1 MISKAIGGN
10 ARIGMLVEKQH
21 HSIHAS
27 SSVFSSCGLQH
38 SATPPA
44 FGRNSLS
51 LQKHQHVNLGRR
63 SVVAMAA
70 QWENVMPLPMDNN
83 VASLESLLDASSS
96 STTPAHPNQQSP
108 RSEKDK
114 EERNQNIEALIERVC
129 ISFIYFSQLFW
140 SINFTQR
147 RVGIITYEYNLSF
160 IQHKSPEIVCIP
172 EVIFLIWFDT
182 GISFEDPKL
191 V

>member
-1 MISKAIGGN
+1 MATTTMISKAVGGN
-10 ARIGMLVEKQH
+10 ARIEMLVEKQH
-21 HSIHAS
+21 HPIHAS

-51 LQKHQHVNLGRR
+51 FQKHQHVNLRRR

-83 VASLESLLDASSS
+83 VVSLESLLDASSS

-129 ISFIYFSQLFW
+129 ISFIHFSQLF
-140 SINFTQR
+140 
-147 RVGIITYEYNLSF
+147 
-160 IQHKSPEIVCIP
+160 
-172 EVIFLIWFDT
+172 
-182 GISFEDPKL
+182 
-191 V
+191 

>member
-1 MISKAIGGN
+1 MISKAVGGN

-21 HSIHAS
+21 HPIHAS
-27 SSVFSSCGLQH
+27 NCVFSSCGLQH

-44 FGRNSLS
+44 FKRNSLS

-63 SVVAMAA
+63 SVVTMAA
-70 QWENVMPLPMDNN
+70 QWENVMPLPMGNN

-108 RSEKDK
+108 RSEKEK

-129 ISFIYFSQLFW
+129 ISFSYLSQLF
-140 SINFTQR
+140 
-147 RVGIITYEYNLSF
+147 
-160 IQHKSPEIVCIP
+160 
-172 EVIFLIWFDT
+172 
-182 GISFEDPKL
+182 
-191 V
+191 